1 MFHFSATFRK
11 NTVRCLALA
20 LLLSAAALTP
30 ALAAVPQTAAMQ
42 ESSRSA
48 AQSGG
53 PEKQAPLSAGKTQ
66 SSPSQAAPKTGPART
81 LPQAP
86 KKQSVP
92 PKDSGIT
99 LTISAAGDCTLGTDE
114 NFGYDGTFAA
124 AYDAADWDASVF
136 LKGVEP
142 VFRNDDLTIVNLEGP
157 LSEGGVR
164 QEKTFAFRGPS
175 HYVNVLTAGSVEA
188 ATLAN
193 NHSYDYGEDA
203 YWDTFRTLG
212 EAGVMPFGYEESQIL
227 SVKGIPVG
235 LAGINDLAGG
245 AEEQLLTE
253 LQKLKA
259 EGAQLLVVYFHW
271 GTELAA
277 VPDPDQVYLAHL
289 AIDSGADLVL
299 GAHPHVL
306 QGVET
311 YKGKKIC
318 YSLGNFCFGGNSN
331 PSDKDTMIFQQTF
344 TFRDGSLA
352 GSDAGRIIPCR
363 ISSTPDCNDYRPTIL
378 TGAEAERVLAK
389 IAGCLPGTEQEGPVS
404 DPEDKP

>member
-245 AEEQLLTE
+245 AEEPSISTGARNLPRSRIRTRCIWPIWPST
-253 LQKLKA
+253 A
-259 EGAQLLVVYFHW
+259 ERIL
-271 GTELAA
+271 
-277 VPDPDQVYLAHL
+277 
-289 AIDSGADLVL
+289 
-299 GAHPHVL
+299 
-306 QGVET
+306 
-311 YKGKKIC
+311 
-318 YSLGNFCFGGNSN
+318 
-331 PSDKDTMIFQQTF
+331 
-344 TFRDGSLA
+344 SLA
-352 GSDAGRIIPCR
+352 PIPMYSR
-363 ISSTPDCNDYRPTIL
+363 EWKHIKEKRSATVWAISALAETATRPI
-378 TGAEAERVLAK
+378 K
-389 IAGCLPGTEQEGPVS
+389 IR
-404 DPEDKP
+404 